1 MMRVLITRATRNTW
15 KGSAGKVW
23 SGGRYRPSRDL
34 KGRNARMK
42 RREFLKSTL
51 AGATALAAPRI
62 IRAEKAAMITF
73 VPHAD
78 LASFDP
84 VWTTADITRNFALAV
99 YDTLYRLDADVTP
112 QPHMVQDHKT

>member
-1 MMRVLITRATRNTW
+1 MMRLPITRPTRNTW

-73 VPHAD
+73 VPPAD
-78 LASFDP
+78 LGSSDP

-99 YDTLYRLDADVTP
+99 YDTLSGSGAHFTAQPQRPADHP
-112 QPHMVQDHKT
+112 